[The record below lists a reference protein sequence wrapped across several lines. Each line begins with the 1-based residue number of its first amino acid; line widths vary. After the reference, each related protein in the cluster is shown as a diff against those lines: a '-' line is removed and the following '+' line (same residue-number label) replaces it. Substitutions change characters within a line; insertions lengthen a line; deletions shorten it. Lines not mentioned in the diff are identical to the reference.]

1 MCPYAKDACFPRCQ
15 QEHRGLEWWCLLIQQ
30 VSHSRKEM
38 AMTDHAAATQ
48 LDHANVR
55 VVPPLIYV
63 VIFGLGWLL
72 HQIMPLSFLPTIP
85 AQVAALIFLA
95 AGVLLLG
102 WSNILFRRAHTSL
115 VPIKPTTALVVGG
128 AYRLTRNPMYL
139 GLLCVYIAFALWFG
153 VVWAILLLPVVVLAV
168 QRMAIVKEERYLE
181 QKFGDAYRRYC
192 LQVRRW
198 I

>member
-1 MCPYAKDACFPRCQ
+1 
-15 QEHRGLEWWCLLIQQ
+15 
-30 VSHSRKEM
+30 
-38 AMTDHAAATQ
+38 MTDHTVSTQ
-48 LDHANVR
+48 LDHADVR

-63 VIFGLGWLL
+63 LIFGLGLL
-72 HQIMPLSFLPTIP
+72 FHQMMPLTFLPAVP
-85 AQVAALIFLA
+85 AQVAALMFLGG
-95 AGVLLLG
+95 GVLLLG

-139 GLLCVYIAFALWFG
+139 GLLCVYIALALWFG
-153 VVWAILLLPVVVLAV
+153 VVWAILLMPVVVLAV

-181 QKFGDAYRRYC
+181 QKFGETYRQYKAH
-192 LQVRRW
+192 VRRW